1 MAIRVSGLNSGL
13 DTESIVS
20 ALVSSYSVKKQKIEK
35 SQTKLSWKQDAWKD
49 ANAKIYSLYT
59 SLDNFRYEKSYSLKK
74 ASISDSTKATISA
87 SNDAFV
93 GAQKLEITEIAQTA
107 FLTGGKLS
115 LSGESTDKV
124 TSSTKLSELGYE
136 GGDTTLTLT
145 IGKGENAK
153 TETIDITADMTISDL
168 TQQLN
173 EKGLKANF
181 DATQQRL
188 YINAGASGEEGDF
201 TITAGEGDATSAL
214 TLLGLNTEAPDVDG
228 KTNPLKAQRIEGKDA
243 KIILNDVEY
252 TSNTGSFSI
261 NGINIQALA
270 KTDSAITINVQNDTQ
285 GLYDKIKEF
294 FSNYNSVINEL
305 QSLYNAE
312 SSKGYEPLT
321 EDEKNAMSDTQ
332 IEKWEK
338 KIKDSILRRD
348 NTLGNIINT
357 MTVAMQKSFSIN
369 GENVSLGT
377 FGIQTLG
384 FLNAKEN
391 EQYAFHIAG
400 DADDEDSSSKTDKL
414 MAALNADPDKVASFF
429 SQLTQNLY
437 SELDAKMKST
447 TMSSAYKVYNDKEMA
462 SEYSDYTKQ
471 IKKWDDKLHDMED
484 RYFKQFSAME
494 KALAQLN
501 SSSSAL
507 TGMIGS

>member
-13 DTESIVS
+13 DTEAIVS
-20 ALVSSYSVKKQKIEK
+20 ALVSSYSVKKTKIEK

-59 SLDNFRYEKSYSLKK
+59 SLDNFRYEKSYNLKK
-74 ASISDSTKATISA
+74 ASISDATKATISA
-87 SNDAFV
+87 SNDAFT
-93 GAQKLEITEIAQTA
+93 GSQKLEITQVAQTG
-107 FLTGGKLS
+107 FMTGGILKTVAAEGEEAPKLT
-115 LSGESTDKV
+115 SG
-124 TSSTKLSELGYE
+124 TKLSELGFTGE
-136 GGDTTLTLT
+136 TATISVT
-145 IGKGENAK
+145 IGSGENAK
-153 TETIDITADMTISDL
+153 TEEIEVTKDMTLADL
-168 TQQLN
+168 TAKLS
-173 EKGLKANF
+173 EKGVKASF
-181 DATQQRL
+181 DSAQQRL
-188 YINAGASGEEGDF
+188 YLNAKESGAAGDF
-201 TITAGEGDATSAL
+201 TLGGDATL
-214 TLLGLNTEAPDVDG
+214 LETLGL
-228 KTNPLKAQRIEGKDA
+228 DA
-243 KIILNDVEY
+243 ASAKKIPGQDAMIKLNDVEY

-261 NGINIQALA
+261 NGLNIQALN
-270 KTDSAITINVQNDTQ
+270 KTDGAVTINVQNDTQ

-305 QSLYNAE
+305 QSLYNAD
-312 SSKGYEPLT
+312 SAKGYEPLS
-321 EDEKNAMSDTQ
+321 EEEKDAMSDTQ
-332 IEKWEK
+332 VEKWEK

-348 NTLGNIINT
+348 TTLGTIINT
-357 MTVAMQKSFSIN
+357 MTVAMQKSFSV
-369 GENVSLGT
+369 GDENVSLGT

-391 EQYAFHIAG
+391 EQYAYHIAG

-414 MAALNADPDKVASFF
+414 MKALNEDPDKVASFF

-437 SELDAKMKST
+437 TELDAKMKST

-471 IKKWDDKLHDMED
+471 IKKWDEKLHDMED
-484 RYFKQFSAME
+484 RYFKQFTAME

-507 TGMIGS
+507 TGMIGQ

>member
-13 DTESIVS
+13 DTEAIVS
-20 ALVSSYSVKKQKIEK
+20 ALVSSYSVKKTKIEK

-59 SLDNFRYEKSYSLKK
+59 SLDNFRYEKSYNLKK
-74 ASISDSTKATISA
+74 ASISDATKATISA
-87 SNDAFV
+87 SNDAFT
-93 GAQKLEITEIAQTA
+93 GSQKLEITQVAQTG
-107 FLTGGKLS
+107 FMTGGILKTVAAEGEEAPKL
-115 LSGESTDKV
+115 
-124 TSSTKLSELGYE
+124 TSDTKLSELGFTGE
-136 GGDTTLTLT
+136 TATISIT
-145 IGKGENAK
+145 IGSGENAK
-153 TETIDITADMTISDL
+153 TEEIEVTKDMTLSEL
-168 TQQLN
+168 TGKLS
-173 EKGLKANF
+173 EKGVKASF
-181 DATQQRL
+181 DSAQQRL
-188 YINAGASGEEGDF
+188 YLNAKESGAAGDF
-201 TITAGEGDATSAL
+201 TLGGDATLLAK
-214 TLLGLNTEAPDVDG
+214 LGLDAASAKKIG
-228 KTNPLKAQRIEGKDA
+228 GQDA
-243 KIILNDVEY
+243 KIKLNDVEY

-261 NGINIQALA
+261 NGINIQALN
-270 KTDSAITINVQNDTQ
+270 KTEGAININVQNDTQ

-312 SSKGYEPLT
+312 SAKGYEPLS
-321 EDEKNAMSDTQ
+321 EEEKDAMSDTQ
-332 IEKWEK
+332 VEKWEK

-348 NTLGNIINT
+348 TTLGTIINT
-357 MTVAMQKSFSIN
+357 MTVAMQKSFSV
-369 GENVSLGT
+369 GDENVSLGT

-391 EQYAFHIAG
+391 EQYAYHIAG

-414 MAALNADPDKVASFF
+414 MKALNEDPDKVASFF

-437 SELDAKMKST
+437 TELDAKMKST
-447 TMSSAYKVYNDKEMA
+447 NMSSAYKVYNDKEMA

-471 IKKWDDKLHDMED
+471 IKKWDEKLHDMED
-484 RYFKQFSAME
+484 RYFKQFTAME

-507 TGMIGS
+507 TGMIGQ